1 MMKIWI
7 SFWLIAFSC
16 PLYGWGTEGH
26 ELTCAIADA
35 KLTPKARQFVKDT
48 LSMGQFL
55 DGNSDNDLASA
66 CLWADDAKYAKYAGT
81 YESHFL
87 NVPRSENKIEF
98 SRDCAALDCIA
109 VGIQRNLNYLAQTAT
124 SDRERARKAAAL
136 RFLGHFIGDLHQP
149 LHVSNLEDWG
159 GNKIKV
165 SWFGKKSNLHKVW
178 DVEVLERSG
187 LSHPDNLDFF
197 LRQEIDDHEFN
208 VLRWMESSFKLARS
222 SAYRNADGNIITTG
236 ETLNEAYFEK
246 SKPVVIQQL
255 LLAGHRLA
263 YLINSLAD
271 SSLDPNILIN

>member
-1 MMKIWI
+1 
-7 SFWLIAFSC
+7 
-16 PLYGWGTEGH
+16 
-26 ELTCAIADA
+26 
-35 KLTPKARQFVKDT
+35 
-48 LSMGQFL
+48 MGQFL

-165 SWFGKKSNLHKVW
+165 SWFGKKSNLH
-178 DVEVLERSG
+178 EVMCNSCFT
-187 LSHPDNLDFF
+187 SF
-197 LRQEIDDHEFN
+197 LCQNF
-208 VLRWMESSFKLARS
+208 
-222 SAYRNADGNIITTG
+222 
-236 ETLNEAYFEK
+236 
-246 SKPVVIQQL
+246 
-255 LLAGHRLA
+255 
-263 YLINSLAD
+263 
-271 SSLDPNILIN
+271 